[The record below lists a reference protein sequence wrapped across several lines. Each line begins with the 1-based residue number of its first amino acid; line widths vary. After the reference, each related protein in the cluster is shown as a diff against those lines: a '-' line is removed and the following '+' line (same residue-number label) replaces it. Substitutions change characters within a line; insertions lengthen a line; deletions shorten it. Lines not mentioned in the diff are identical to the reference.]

1 MGSKDG
7 DHRYQR
13 TVGAR
18 SRPVGELQ
26 RLLEGEEH
34 VVVALRQPLTV
45 LAEPELPNH
54 VVRRASGIRAWA
66 MASTRRS
73 AGIRDLAFRA
83 SSRAG
88 ASTEVAHRNRVW
100 RLLNALMGIGDWRL
114 GPMKRAVQRRD
125 EAIRPIVEVTLVR
138 TVVEVEEYETIQE
151 LRHRPERLSMRC
163 RPETLETRGSGKH
176 FRA

>member
-1 MGSKDG
+1 MGSDDG

-18 SRPVGELQ
+18 SRPVGKLQ

-34 VVVALRQPLTV
+34 IVVALRQPLTV
-45 LAEPELPNH
+45 LAAPELPNH

-88 ASTEVAHRNRVW
+88 ASKEMGHRNRGR
-100 RLLNALMGIGDWRL
+100 RLLNALMGGIGDWRL
-114 GPMKRAVQRRD
+114 RPMKRAVQRRD

-138 TVVEVEEYETIQE
+138 
-151 LRHRPERLSMRC
+151 
-163 RPETLETRGSGKH
+163 
-176 FRA
+176 